1 MLEPVVSCFLKSKT
15 HTRGLV
21 VLGAEQKVDPRVL
34 RSPPLSNSSA
44 QFLYNFFLPI
54 LVRLQG

>member
-34 RSPPLSNSSA
+34 RSPPLSNSSPPVS
-44 QFLYNFFLPI
+44 L
-54 LVRLQG
+54 